1 MYWIICDIVCLLC
14 TIGNRIYYTVK
25 YQMMIDF
32 YQASYYIL
40 LDYSKCSKWFQK
52 GVVIKDPA
60 LPTPPQEQQVQMNP
74 HRQ

>member
-1 MYWIICDIVCLLC
+1 
-14 TIGNRIYYTVK
+14 
-25 YQMMIDF
+25 MMIDF